1 MFIRWLAREEAFLV
15 QNMLKKTLIVG
26 ALIGGAMVAA
36 AGTASASTAHTQGMA
51 DSHHGIGI
59 ANNACVLPWNW
70 VGPGNVGDGGAV
82 DHYSACNGRGDSQD
96 GIANNACIAPWL
108 WNGPLNVLDPDSTT
122 HYSACNG

>member
-1 MFIRWLAREEAFLV
+1 M

-36 AGTASASTAHTQGMA
+36 AGTASASTATTYGMA
-51 DSHHGIGI
+51 DSHSHAIGI

-70 VGPGNVGDGGAV
+70 VGPGNVADGGAV
-82 DHYSACNGRGDSQD
+82 DHYSACNGRGGDDS
-96 GIANNACIAPWL
+96 GIANNACVAPWL